1 MKKSLLRKKLSIEK
15 KKKKSNLKGKRNW
28 ERRIKKGRKYR
39 KLGGGIYIHLQQNGP
54 VFRLVVPFVRPT
66 VISFPSKTRS
76 EHSSSPPS
84 VYLGKFFSY
93 VF

>member
-1 MKKSLLRKKLSIEK
+1 MRK
-15 KKKKSNLKGKRNW
+15 KKKEQFKREEKLGKKN
-28 ERRIKKGRKYR
+28 KKRKYR